1 MKSNARIFDEDPD
14 VSVYIKKATD
24 IFKRIIVLFD
34 DDEFTDS
41 LGVSV
46 TVPRISRSNSPPF
59 QVKGLPE
66 DKTSPQMYTLCID
79 ICNVLI
85 EYKFLRMQDT

>member
-1 MKSNARIFDEDPD
+1 M
-14 VSVYIKKATD
+14 YIKKAND

-34 DDEFTDS
+34 DDEFTD
-41 LGVSV
+41 LVGVSSLHKYEHYIFRV
-46 TVPRISRSNSPPF
+46 NSL

-66 DKTSPQMYTLCID
+66 DKTSSQMYTLCID

-85 EYKFLRMQDT
+85 EYKFMRMKDA

>member
-14 VSVYIKKATD
+14 VSIYIKKATD
-24 IFKRIIVLFD
+24 IFKRIIILFD

-41 LGVSV
+41 LGVSA
-46 TVPRISRSNSPPF
+46 TVRRVSRSNFPL